1 MTAPRSFL
9 DDDVDDEFTEV
20 FDAVI
25 PRVDLVGKS
34 ANGARFLLAKSG
46 RPLMSAST
54 VRAMIKAASKPTVV
68 AVYDA
73 NGRVIGTANQ
83 DDIVPLGELTRP
95 GDKPPKQKLPD
106 GRPVNPPKDLEPAPP
121 AEVGTPADAVVK
133 AVRRRGHWAGLTD
146 VVEQK
151 IAARAVDRVVKA
163 VARGD
168 APAAVA
174 WVRAQSAA
182 VAAREI
188 RDHRARR
195 RH

>member
-9 DDDVDDEFTEV
+9 DDDEDDEFTEIHEA
-20 FDAVI
+20 DI
-25 PRVDLVGKS
+25 PRVDLVGKA
-34 ANGARFLLAKSG
+34 ANGAKFLIMKSG

-54 VRAMIKAASKPTVV
+54 VRAIAKAASKPSLV
-68 AVYDA
+68 AVYDSA
-73 NGRVIGTANQ
+73 GNVIGTIDQ
-83 DDIVPLGELTRP
+83 SEITPLGQP
-95 GDKPPKQKLPD
+95 KGPDDKPPRKKTVD
-106 GRPVNPPKDLEPAPP
+106 MEPAPA

-133 AVRRRGHWAGLTD
+133 AVRRRGYWAGLTD